1 MKIINFGFRMTLLE
15 FLKQNDLLLSTVNTA
30 VISIVSNIDSSFFLS
45 TNFKKKFKDGIFEV
59 AKITNALFITGKLFL
74 EKNFKRN
81 WIFFLKF
88 LKQDKQQFA
97 FKLTGEAIRGSKSKL
112 LGIFDSDQSI
122 EQKVFSKYWFI

>member
-1 MKIINFGFRMTLLE
+1 MFIGLSKYKKIMKIINFGFRMTLLE

-81 WIFFLKF
+81 
-88 LKQDKQQFA
+88 
-97 FKLTGEAIRGSKSKL
+97 
-112 LGIFDSDQSI
+112 
-122 EQKVFSKYWFI
+122 